1 MLHVEN
7 ITSDLNGI
15 VPLLIV
21 WGAAC
26 LTLLGDVFVWRR
38 NPNINTLLAVVG
50 LFLACYAI
58 FMGQYEEGK
67 SVFAGTVLVDSL
79 TYVGWIALLFAG
91 LLSVALASTYLKNR
105 GLEHGEYYVLLLLSL
120 SGAMLMASA
129 GDLLVLF
136 IALEVLSVAL
146 YVMAGF
152 ARTEERSEE
161 AAIKYFLLGAF
172 ASGFLLFGIALVY
185 GGTATTNLKG
195 IAEATRIMMSGGHA
209 GATPILL
216 AGIALLIVGLGF
228 KAAVIPF
235 HQWTPDVYEGA
246 PTSVTAYMA
255 AAAKIGAI
263 VAIIRVFDAL
273 IPVHT
278 AWLPAIQVIAIL
290 TMVFGNLLAI
300 TQSNVKRMLAYSSIA
315 HAGYLLVAV
324 AAMAFRDTGPPGIRA
339 HSLAQNGALFYLFAY
354 VLMTIGSF
362 GVLVYLSGR
371 GRDYQHLEELRGLAR
386 HDPLAAYSMTF
397 FMLSLGGIPPTM
409 GFWGKWQIFIASVFS
424 GQIGLAIVM
433 ALTSALAIYYYLR
446 IVWMMC
452 FEEPREPAPAAPTVR
467 LGASISVLVSAVLTL
482 LFGIAPGL
490 FANITTFTP

>member
-1 MLHVEN
+1 MLHAQTILN
-7 ITSDLNGI
+7 DLDGI
-15 VPLLIV
+15 APLLV
-21 WGAAC
+21 LWGTAS
-26 LTLLGDVFVWRR
+26 LVLLGDVFIWRR
-38 NPNINTLLAVVG
+38 SPHINTFLSVVG
-50 LFLACYAI
+50 LCLACYSI
-58 FMGQYEEGK
+58 FVGQYEEGK

-79 TYVGWIALLFAG
+79 TYVGWISLLLTG
-91 LLSVALASTYLKNR
+91 LLAVALASTYLKNR
-105 GLEHGEYYVLLLLSL
+105 GLEHSEYYVLLLLSL
-120 SGAMLMASA
+120 TGAMLMVSS

-172 ASGFLLFGIALVY
+172 ASGFLLFGIALIY
-185 GGTATTNLKG
+185 GGTATTNLKV
-195 IAEATRIMMSGGHA
+195 ISEATSAMMSSEHA

-263 VAIIRVFDAL
+263 VGIIRVFDAL
-273 IPVHT
+273 IPVHS

-339 HSLAQNGALFYLFAY
+339 YGLAQNGALFYLFAY

-371 GRDYQHLEELRGLAR
+371 GRDYQLLEELRGLAR

-409 GFWGKWQIFIASVFS
+409 GFWGKWQIFVAAIYG

-433 ALTSALAIYYYLR
+433 ALASALAIYYYLR

-452 FEEPREPAPAAPTVR
+452 FEEPREPAPAAPTAR
-467 LGASISVLVSAVLTL
+467 LGASLSVLVSAVLTL

-490 FANITTFTP
+490 FMDMTTFTP